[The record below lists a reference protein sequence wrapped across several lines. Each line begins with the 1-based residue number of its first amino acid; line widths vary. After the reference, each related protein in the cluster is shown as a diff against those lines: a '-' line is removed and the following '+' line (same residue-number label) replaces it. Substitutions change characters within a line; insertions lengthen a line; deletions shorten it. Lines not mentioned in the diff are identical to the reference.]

1 MSSQIKANDNFCII
15 IIGLDLIL
23 ETVTG
28 CATSGQTL
36 KTESVMSAFWEV
48 GI

>member
-1 MSSQIKANDNFCII
+1 MVIIFFI

-28 CATSGQTL
+28 CATSGRTL